1 MLALQPT
8 FRSWFWCS
16 SSGSSETARVAGSL
30 WSSVAAATM
39 AAGTVPGLVQ
49 RSCAPL
55 SSALRAAD
63 TSKALKGGSI
73 IVIVIRNF
81 GDCVAMQSSG
91 A

>member
-1 MLALQPT
+1 
-8 FRSWFWCS
+8 
-16 SSGSSETARVAGSL
+16 
-30 WSSVAAATM
+30 M
-39 AAGTVPGLVQ
+39 AVGTVLGPVQ
-49 RSCAPL
+49 RSSAPL

-73 IVIVIRNF
+73 IVIAIRNF